1 MRGEHD
7 HEAPNPKPHHPGR
20 GGAPGRRGQGAD
32 SGPGAATLA
41 SIPAGGA
48 SPGPGESDSES
59 EFRLGL
65 RLLTRF
71 CRNRFSRERGPRRA
85 QAASG
90 KTLRELARRTVGQ
103 SERNSGLGGSHSVE
117 GDIDWRFKC

>member
-1 MRGEHD
+1 MWEEHD
-7 HEAPNPKPHHPGR
+7 HGAPNPKPHHPGR

-41 SIPAGGA
+41 SIPAGG
-48 SPGPGESDSES
+48 GGGESLGESES

-65 RLLTRF
+65 RLLTRIR
-71 CRNRFSRERGPRRA
+71 RNRLSRERRPRRA